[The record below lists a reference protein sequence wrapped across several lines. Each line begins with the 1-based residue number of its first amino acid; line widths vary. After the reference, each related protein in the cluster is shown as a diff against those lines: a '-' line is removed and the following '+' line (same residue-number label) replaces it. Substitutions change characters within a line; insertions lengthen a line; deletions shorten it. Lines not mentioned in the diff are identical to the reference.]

1 MGSTFGITIHPAMTF
16 TQSPLLSQRLQ
27 RHKFQQLYN
36 MSEYWK
42 STPKY
47 WCKHCKVF
55 VRDTKLER
63 QNHDATPRHQ
73 GNIKRFLRDLH
84 RGHEKEEKDKE
95 RAKSEVARL
104 NGLVSGTGH
113 AGSSGFSGFGLGP
126 APSVPKLQ
134 ATPSQRKQQL
144 AQLAEMGVSIPDEFR
159 GEMAMAGEWQVTSER
174 IIDPNASQ
182 DKKPEAIGFGVR
194 KRVAPEDEEEAEAI
208 ETKKRRWGTTYR
220 THPGDDN
227 CADLDALLNK
237 STANVKLASED
248 TYVKQ
253 EIVEGPAIEVK
264 PLTSME
270 SDVDLDQKPSI
281 KREPSTAQVKLP
293 DISQSQADVDV
304 KDEPDAAIGN
314 VVFKKRKAKNIRQK

>member
-1 MGSTFGITIHPAMTF
+1 MLDF
-16 TQSPLLSQRLQ
+16 SPLRCNDIDIKPSY
-27 RHKFQQLYN
+27 K

-113 AGSSGFSGFGLGP
+113 AESSSSSGFGRGP
-126 APSVPKLQ
+126 TPSVPKPQ
-134 ATPSQRKQQL
+134 ATSSQRKQQL

-174 IIDPNASQ
+174 IIGPTEGKE
-182 DKKPEAIGFGVR
+182 KKPEAIGFGVR
-194 KRVAPEDEEEAEAI
+194 KRTVPDDEEEAEAI
-208 ETKKRRWGTTYR
+208 ETKKRRWGSTYR
-220 THPGDDN
+220 THPGGDDD
-227 CADLDALLNK
+227 ADLDALLNN
-237 STANVKLASED
+237 STAKGKQASAD
-248 TYVKQ
+248 SDVKQ
-253 EIVEGPAIEVK
+253 EPLEGASDESKPHPKVEAEFGEGH
-264 PLTSME
+264 
-270 SDVDLDQKPSI
+270 KPSI
-281 KREPSTAQVKLP
+281 KREPSDGLVKLADTSP
-293 DISQSQADVDV
+293 ALADVDI
-304 KDEPDAAIGN
+304 KNETDSGAGN